1 MAMFQP
7 SASLFEVNES
17 LIHDFF
23 FLLQVFQASTALYSV
38 VQQKLSQVVKARF
51 VRFFPIT
58 YSGHP
63 CLAVEIYIL
72 THGF

>member
-1 MAMFQP
+1 MAIFQP
-7 SASLFEVNES
+7 TASLFDADES
-17 LIHDFF
+17 LIQDFF
-23 FLLQVFQASTALYSV
+23 SLQVFQASTVLYSV

-58 YSGHP
+58 YNGYP
-63 CLAVEIYIL
+63 CLAVEIYVL